1 MNVVEKVKELSGE
14 LKNLKKEFKVD
25 MFEYVQQEFR
35 KRGFVSNPRGK
46 GFERSLYNPE
56 TNINVHIANITNNSV
71 IINVID
77 VVNDGMNWGKA
88 YHKLPNGTDIRF
100 NFLKQDFNKFYD
112 TTYINRVNKL
122 NELLVD

>member
-100 NFLKQDFNKFYD
+100 NFLKQDFDKFYD

>member
-46 GFERSLYNPE
+46 GFEQSLYNPE

-100 NFLKQDFNKFYD
+100 NFLKQDFDKFYD